1 VEVAILETARGGLLR
16 RGLFVARA
24 RAALVTNVAADH
36 LGEFGIHDVESLAHA
51 KLLVTRAVDDGG
63 RVVLNADDPVLVRAS
78 AEVRAPVAWF
88 SRDPANPVLL
98 RHLAAGGHGAYAEDG
113 MLILARGAE
122 RVPMLRVDDVPATM
136 GGAAAHNVSNALG
149 AAALADA
156 MGFDGVAITRG
167 LRGFGARPE
176 QNEGRLESYEVG
188 GARVLVD
195 FAHNPHAMRALVE
208 VAAALPAARRCIVLG
223 QAGDRD
229 DAAIAELVETAAALP
244 PDRVFV
250 KEMLGLLRGRQ
261 AGEVPALVARA
272 LRMAGVPDAAVDGPA
287 PTELDAV
294 RRAFAWARPGD
305 LLVLPVHK
313 DRGAVMSLLRRL
325 RSSGWTAG
333 DPLPR

>member
-1 VEVAILETARGGLLR
+1 
-16 RGLFVARA
+16 
-24 RAALVTNVAADH
+24 
-36 LGEFGIHDVESLAHA
+36 
-51 KLLVTRAVDDGG
+51 
-63 RVVLNADDPVLVRAS
+63 
-78 AEVRAPVAWF
+78 
-88 SRDPANPVLL
+88 
-98 RHLAAGGHGAYAEDG
+98 
-113 MLILARGAE
+113 
-122 RVPMLRVDDVPATM
+122 
-136 GGAAAHNVSNALG
+136 
-149 AAALADA
+149 
-156 MGFDGVAITRG
+156 
-167 LRGFGARPE
+167 
-176 QNEGRLESYEVG
+176 
-188 GARVLVD
+188 VD

-229 DAAIAELVETAAALP
+229 DAAIAELVETAATLR

-272 LRMAGVPDAAVDGPA
+272 LRMAGIPDAAVDGPA

-325 RSSGWTAG
+325 QSSGWTAG
-333 DPLPR
+333 DALPR